1 MVIQQDQDLLT
12 GIHNLLDRWG
22 AKWMVQGAL
31 DLCDW
36 IRAGW
41 NRVRPEHSYQIR
53 LRDLEGELL
62 LSKWKRIGECHDANG

>member
-1 MVIQQDQDLLT
+1 
-12 GIHNLLDRWG
+12 
-22 AKWMVQGAL
+22 MVQGAL

-41 NRVRPEHSYQIR
+41 NGMPPEHSYLIR

-62 LSKWKRIGECHDANG
+62 LSKWKRNGEFHNTNG